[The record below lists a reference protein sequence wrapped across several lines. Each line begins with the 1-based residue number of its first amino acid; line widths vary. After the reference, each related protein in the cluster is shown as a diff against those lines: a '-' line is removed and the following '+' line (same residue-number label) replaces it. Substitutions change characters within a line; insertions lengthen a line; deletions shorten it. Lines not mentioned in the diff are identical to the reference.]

1 MAEFASIHY
10 NAPEF
15 SERHISVVFFDE
27 NAHCLSQVSD
37 VDPKIA
43 SEHAKSLG
51 LSTKNHVVIVT
62 SSSPSIIYLYAM
74 MPKSGSLHDYHKL
87 GASIYRVMKQCDFDA
102 VQFFWPSS
110 ASDAEF
116 ASSFGAIIKG
126 FYGSNYSFS
135 QYKKSVETLRT
146 YRINHIT
153 DNESKLTALF
163 ADVQAVVSGEMLT
176 KDLMHEPPNIL
187 TPKAF
192 AQRITSMESLGLQIE
207 VMDEKKL
214 LEQRMHALLS
224 VGQGSTNPSQL
235 VTVKWCG
242 RSDDCSDPIALVGKG
257 VCFDS
262 GGINIKLQGLVDMKY
277 DMGGAASVI
286 GAMHAI
292 AKLKLPVNVIAVVA
306 LTENM
311 PGGRSYRPS
320 DIIQSRAGK
329 SIEVLNT
336 DAEGRL
342 ILVDAIDYVREFQ
355 PKAIIDLATLT
366 GAIIVGLGHEYAGLF
381 SNDEKLSGCIQA
393 SSKATGDKLWPM
405 PLDPAYDVFMDSP
418 IADVSNLS
426 SQLGKAGSIT
436 AAQFLQRFVGD
447 LPWAHIDIAGTAWI
461 PQHNGVHPKGPT
473 GYGVSLLVDVVSNYQ

>member
-1 MAEFASIHY
+1 MAEIASIHY
-10 NAPEF
+10 NASDF
-15 SERHISVVFFDE
+15 NGRYISVAFFDE
-27 NAHCLSQVSD
+27 NYTCLSQLGQMD
-37 VDPKIA
+37 HKTA
-43 SEHAKSLG
+43 AENAKNLSL
-51 LSTKNHVVIVT
+51 SCKKPVITVT
-62 SSSPSIIYLYAM
+62 SSNSDRVYLYAL
-74 MPKSGSLHDYHKL
+74 MPKTESLHEYQKL
-87 GASIYRVMKQCDFDA
+87 GASIYSAFKQCSFDA
-102 VQFFWPSS
+102 LQFFWPST
-110 ASDAEF
+110 ASDSAL
-116 ASSFGAIIKG
+116 ASSFASIIKG
-126 FYGSNYSFS
+126 FYGANYEFCNYKQSAQKTPSFH
-135 QYKKSVETLRT
+135 
-146 YRINHIT
+146 INHVT
-153 DNESKLTALF
+153 DNETALSSLF
-163 ADVQAVVSGEMLT
+163 GSVEAVVSGEKLT
-176 KDLMHEPPNIL
+176 KDFMHEPPNIL
-187 TPKAF
+187 TPKTF
-192 AQRITSMESLGLQIE
+192 ADRISAMTSLGLQVE

-224 VGQGSTNPSQL
+224 VGQGSVNPSQL

-242 RSDDCSDPIALVGKG
+242 RSDDCSSPIALVGKG

-292 AKLKLPVNVIAVVA
+292 ARLKLPVNVIAVVA

-311 PGGRSYRPS
+311 PGGKSYRPS

-342 ILVDAIDYVREFQ
+342 ILADAIDYVREFQ

-381 SNDEKLSGCIQA
+381 SNDETLSSCIQA
-393 SSKATGDKLWPM
+393 SSKTTGDKLWRL
-405 PLDPAYDVFMDSP
+405 PLDPAYDAFMDSP
-418 IADVSNLS
+418 IADLQNLS

-436 AAQFLQRFVGD
+436 AAQFLQRFAGTV
-447 LPWAHIDIAGTAWI
+447 PWAHIDIAGTAWI

-473 GYGVSLLVDVVSNYQ
+473 GYGVSLLVDVVTNYH